1 MATDLDRPNSGPRT
15 AKHALLVPLTV
26 LLVMV
31 LFIGLIA
38 ILLLFNTKMGA
49 LVLAAV
55 VAGGVLFTISLMA
68 SRDRLDGR
76 QRFVAVG
83 AGVLPILLGALVA
96 GGLIGGVADEDRMI
110 NVQPLEVVPEDAPLI
125 AAENSEEFCLPDPET
140 GEGCEPTDTWEFTP
154 SAEVD
159 TIAFAFDN
167 REVGIPHNVVV
178 TELAGS
184 AEEPEAGE
192 SLAASTVITGP
203 DEEWFV
209 SETPLD
215 QLPEEFYFFCAVHP
229 NMNGVGTLAAAE

>member
-38 ILLLFNTKMGA
+38 TLLLFNTKMGA

-55 VAGGVLFTISLMA
+55 VAAGVLFTISLIA

-96 GGLIGGVADEDRMI
+96 GGVIGGVADEDRMW
-110 NVQPLEVVPEDAPLI
+110 NVQPLQVIPEDAPLI
-125 AAENSEEFCLPDPET
+125 AAENQEEFCLPDPET
-140 GEGCEPTDTWEFTP
+140 GEGCEPTDSWDFTP
-154 SAEVD
+154 TAEEE
-159 TIAFAFDN
+159 TIAFVFDN
-167 REVGIPHNVVV
+167 RHVGIPHNVVIS
-178 TELAGS
+178 ELAGS
-184 AEEPEAGE
+184 AEEPEGGE
-192 SLAASTVITGP
+192 EIVASEVVNGP
-203 DEEWFV
+203 TTDYFV
-209 SETPLD
+209 SEVPVED
-215 QLPEEFYFFCAVHP
+215 LPEEFYFFCEVHP